1 VHATQA
7 ALIVGDT
14 APMATPSARRTMN
27 LGAFVHET
35 GQHVAAWRH
44 PDAYAESGTVF
55 AQMLDVARTAE
66 RGKFDLLFLADS
78 AAVNT
83 SAAAE
88 ARGRMGKTVKF
99 EPITVLSALAAVTTH
114 LGLVATCTST
124 YNEPYTLARQF
135 ASMDQISGGRAGWNL
150 VTSNNE
156 AEAFNHGRDKH
167 FAHADRYD
175 RAAEFAEVVSGLWDS
190 WDEDAFI
197 RDKQSGVYF
206 DTSKLHVLD
215 HKGKHFSVRGPLN
228 VARSPQGRPVLVQAG
243 ASDTG
248 RDLAAR
254 MAEVVFTAQTTL
266 DQAQE
271 FYADVMARLPRYGRS
286 RAEVKILPG
295 LYPVVGRTEAE
306 ARAKFDLLQSLIHP
320 SVGLAVL
327 EQTIGVPNLAQ
338 YPLDGPVPEMPD
350 TNGPLSRQRLLLE
363 AARRDK
369 LTLWEL
375 CLLNAGPRGHLLT
388 IGTPTQIADVMET
401 WFKEGAC
408 DGFNVMPA
416 FLPGS
421 LNDFVDMVIPELQR
435 RGLFRTEYEGKTLRE
450 NLGLPKPV
458 SRWAPMPMVAE

>member
-1 VHATQA
+1 
-7 ALIVGDT
+7 
-14 APMATPSARRTMN
+14 MN

-44 PDAYAESGTVF
+44 PEAYAESGTVF
-55 AQMLDVARTAE
+55 AQAMDVARTAE

-78 AAVNT
+78 AAVSVFGT
-83 SAAAE
+83 QES
-88 ARGRMGKTVKF
+88 RGCMGKMVKF
-99 EPITVLSALAAVTTH
+99 EPITLLSALAAVTSH

-135 ASMDQISGGRAGWNL
+135 ASLDQISGGRAGWNL

-156 AEAFNHGRDKH
+156 AEAFNHGREQH
-167 FAHADRYD
+167 VAHADRYD
-175 RAAEFAEVVSGLWDS
+175 RAAEFAEVVCGLWDS

-206 DTSKLHVLD
+206 DPSKMHVLN

-254 MAEVVFTAQTTL
+254 MAELVFTAQTTFE
-266 DQAQE
+266 QASE
-271 FYADVMARLPRYGRS
+271 FYGDVRGRLPRFGRS
-286 RAEVKILPG
+286 QDEVKIMPG

-306 ARAKFDLLQSLIHP
+306 AREKFDFLQSLIHP
-320 SVGLAVL
+320 SVGIAVL
-327 EQTIGVPNLAQ
+327 EHTIGVANLSQ
-338 YPLDGPVPEMPD
+338 YPLDGPVPDMGD
-350 TNGPLSRQRLLLE
+350 TNGPLSRQRLLLQ
-363 AARRDK
+363 AARKDK

-388 IGTPTQIADVMET
+388 IGTPTQIADVMEH
-401 WFKEGAC
+401 WFRNGAA

-435 RGLFRTEYEGKTLRE
+435 RGLFRTEYEGQTLRQ
-450 NLGLPKPV
+450 NLGLPKPH
-458 SRWAPMPMVAE
+458 SRWESVPMVAE

>member
-1 VHATQA
+1 M
-7 ALIVGDT
+7 IRDDG
-14 APMATPSARRTMN
+14 RRMMH

-44 PDAYAESGTVF
+44 PGAYAESGTVF
-55 AQMLDVARTAE
+55 AQAVDVAKTAE

-78 AAVNT
+78 AAVSVHG
-83 SAAAE
+83 SADS
-88 ARGRMGKTVKF
+88 RGRMGKTVKF
-99 EPITVLSALAAVTTH
+99 EPITILSALAAVTSN
-114 LGLVATCTST
+114 LGLVATCSST

-135 ASMDQISGGRAGWNL
+135 ASLDQISAGRAGWNL

-156 AEAFNHGRDKH
+156 AEAFNHGREQH
-167 FAHADRYD
+167 AAHADRYD
-175 RAAEFAEVVSGLWDS
+175 RAQEFAEVVNGLWDS

-197 RDKQSGVYF
+197 RDQESGIYY
-206 DTSKLHVLD
+206 DTTKMHVLN
-215 HKGKHFSVRGPLN
+215 HRGPHFSVRGPLN

-254 MAEVVFTAQTTL
+254 LAELVFTAQTTFE
-266 DQAQE
+266 QATE
-271 FYADVMARLPRYGRS
+271 FYGDVMARLPRFGRS
-286 RAEVKILPG
+286 RQEVKIMPG
-295 LYPVVGRTEAE
+295 IYPVVGRTEAE
-306 ARAKFDLLQSLIHP
+306 AREKFDYLQSLIHP

-327 EQTIGVPNLAQ
+327 EHTIGVSNLAQ
-338 YPLDGPVPEMPD
+338 YPLDGPVPEMGD

-388 IGTPTQIADVMET
+388 IGTPAQIADVMEH
-401 WFKEGAC
+401 WFRNGAA

-416 FLPGS
+416 WLPGS
-421 LNDFVDMVIPELQR
+421 LTDFVDMVIPELQR
-435 RGLFRTEYEGKTLRE
+435 RGLFRAEYEGRTLRD
-450 NLGLPKPV
+450 NLGLPVPA
-458 SRWAPMPMVAE
+458 SRWQAVPMVAQ